1 MKIKIVL
8 WMLLKSLDE
17 RHCVK
22 AGCGL
27 TKTQHETKPGKDG
40 KASVRAARRFCFNNL
55 VQIWP
60 DLHYSCVNRILQGLK
75 DTYML
80 LWGHV
85 KWIMVW
91 LVIYRPFYL
100 ENRRGSSLSK
110 ESLDCY
116 PRPYRT
122 LRLLAAIPCWTNA
135 LWSVTRGIGPQL
147 PALAGA
153 PHGSPILGL
162 FSQGWGQGDHAQV
175 PPWQYGHSCT
185 TVYI

>member
-1 MKIKIVL
+1 MKGTVWKQGVVL
-8 WMLLKSLDE
+8 PRHNMRQNQAKMGKLLWELWEDS
-17 RHCVK
+17 
-22 AGCGL
+22 AL
-27 TKTQHETKPGKDG
+27 TT
-40 KASVRAARRFCFNNL
+40 CI

-75 DTYML
+75 ETYML

-91 LVIYRPFYL
+91 LVIYRAFYL

-116 PRPYRT
+116 PKPYRT

-135 LWSVTRGIGPQL
+135 LWSVTRSTGPQL

-153 PHGSPILGL
+153 AHGSPVLRL
-162 FSQGWGQGDHAQV
+162 LSQVWGQGDHAQV
-175 PPWQYGHSCT
+175 PPWQYGHSWT